1 MGNETLITLFGKLV
15 IVLKEKFIIDL
26 ISSPHL
32 QLHLRI
38 IMLNTYF
45 MQHCRTHV
53 NHSKCLVCAS
63 SHVLKSVD

>member
-26 ISSPHL
+26 ITSPHL

-45 MQHCRTHV
+45 MQHC
-53 NHSKCLVCAS
+53 
-63 SHVLKSVD
+63 